1 MKSLIVAVAL
11 SVALTAGSAY
21 AQTPPPA
28 PTQPAPTQPVPTA
41 QPPAPQPQVRPAL
54 APRPFPEGAKIGFVV
69 LQRIANDS
77 TEGKASTAK
86 LQAFQTKKAA
96 ELGDKNKQL
105 QALQQRLEK
114 EGSVMSASAQGDL
127 QKQVERL
134 TTELQR
140 SQQDA
145 QAELQEL
152 QGQLQQQFTQRVEPI
167 LALVGQE
174 KGLHFIFN
182 GPDSGMVWADP
193 GLDITAD
200 VIKKLDSTPAAAPKP
215 PAPSAPA
222 TKPPGSK

>member
-1 MKSLIVAVAL
+1 MAL
-11 SVALTAGSAY
+11 MAGPAF
-21 AQTPPPA
+21 AQTLA
-28 PTQPAPTQPVPTA
+28 PTQPAPTQPAPTA
-41 QPPAPQPQVRPAL
+41 QPAPPQPQVRPAP
-54 APRPFPEGAKIGFVV
+54 APRPFPEGAKVGFVV

-77 TEGKASTAK
+77 ADGKASTAK

-96 ELGDKNKQL
+96 ELGEKNKQL
-105 QALQQRLEK
+105 QALQQKMDK
-114 EGSVMSASAQGDL
+114 EGTVMSEAARADL

-152 QGQLQQQFTQRVEPI
+152 QGQLQQQFTQRVEPV
-167 LALVGQE
+167 LAQVGAE

-193 GLDITAD
+193 GLDITND
-200 VIKKLDSTPAAAPKP
+200 VIKKLDAAPAPAAPAAPAAKKP
-215 PAPSAPA
+215 PPVQ
-222 TKPPGSK
+222 